1 MELPLREGLFRGGDT
16 AQKQRG
22 GLCIASISI
31 IQCSMHVSLEM
42 FVTKTTTYFLK
53 NDNELGHQYILRI
66 LVKLGHIYLL
76 LKHVAN
82 GK

>member
-1 MELPLREGLFRGGDT
+1 
-16 AQKQRG
+16 
-22 GLCIASISI
+22 
-31 IQCSMHVSLEM
+31 M
-42 FVTKTTTYFLK
+42 FVTKTTYYFFLK
-53 NDNELGHQYILRI
+53 NDNELGHQYKLRI